1 MSSVERQ
8 LVHHDETPALIF
20 AAMAATIDEQL
31 LPNLKDPSARA
42 AAASMLQVLAQL
54 TATVAWD
61 PAPLASRLDARL
73 AHLDA
78 LPSIAGLKLP
88 EWNAGEATV
97 IAADATVLEERIRA
111 CDGWVS
117 SLVEQAAQAT
127 AAGSNELE
135 KWVLG
140 YGRRAAEVDLRYM
153 APSHLGKLTR
163 KGAPTAVQKDSA

>member
-1 MSSVERQ
+1 
-8 LVHHDETPALIF
+8 
-20 AAMAATIDEQL
+20 
-31 LPNLKDPSARA
+31 
-42 AAASMLQVLAQL
+42 MLQVLAQL

-61 PAPLASRLDARL
+61 PAPLAARLEARL

-78 LPSIAGLKLP
+78 LPSMAGLKLP

-117 SLVEQAAQAT
+117 SLVQPAAQAT
-127 AAGSNELE
+127 AAGSNDLE
-135 KWVLG
+135 KWVLS

-163 KGAPTAVQKDSA
+163 KGGPTAAQKDSP